1 MKTSR
6 DLEAGRAG
14 EVAPKC
20 PGTIWNNNGYWYWR
34 IRLPGDRSRRCH
46 PLKMPGSDRAMS
58 AEKPFAVAEKAAWR
72 EWEKATHRAK
82 RDACGRTVNDI
93 CDAWIVHAAE
103 YYRDAAG
110 RTTSQARNAAM
121 DVRLLRD
128 LFGRS
133 YVADLTHADMLAV
146 RDALVRAGLC
156 RVTVNARM
164 GTIRR
169 MWKWA
174 LSEALIPAVCK
185 AELSQVENLKPHRS
199 PARETTPVRPVDDA
213 TVEATLAALPP
224 NTADM
229 VRVHRLT
236 GMRPEEVCGL
246 RWSLIDTSRTPW
258 VYRPEQHK
266 NAWRLQPRAVCIGPR
281 ARAILERHRGGDRPF
296 SPAQAVRERM
306 AALREARKT
315 PVQPSQIDRSNPA
328 AARVPGE
335 AWDPCA
341 YTRTIS
347 RACARANVE
356 GWGSNRLRHAFAT
369 EVRRKFGLEA
379 TRAVLGHSTG
389 ARITDRYS
397 FDAIED
403 EIVGKAAPAVEA
415 LG

>member
-1 MKTSR
+1 
-6 DLEAGRAG
+6 
-14 EVAPKC
+14 
-20 PGTIWNNNGYWYWR
+20 
-34 IRLPGDRSRRCH
+34 
-46 PLKMPGSDRAMS
+46 
-58 AEKPFAVAEKAAWR
+58 
-72 EWEKATHRAK
+72 
-82 RDACGRTVNDI
+82 
-93 CDAWIVHAAE
+93 
-103 YYRDAAG
+103 
-110 RTTSQARNAAM
+110 
-121 DVRLLRD
+121 
-128 LFGRS
+128 
-133 YVADLTHADMLAV
+133 MLAV

-236 GMRPEEVCGL
+236 GMRPEEICGL

-328 AARVPGE
+328 ATRVPGE

-341 YTRTIS
+341 YTRTIA

>member
-1 MKTSR
+1 M
-6 DLEAGRAG
+6 
-14 EVAPKC
+14 
-20 PGTIWNNNGYWYWR
+20 
-34 IRLPGDRSRRCH
+34 
-46 PLKMPGSDRAMS
+46 
-58 AEKPFAVAEKAAWR
+58 
-72 EWEKATHRAK
+72 
-82 RDACGRTVNDI
+82 
-93 CDAWIVHAAE
+93 
-103 YYRDAAG
+103 
-110 RTTSQARNAAM
+110 
-121 DVRLLRD
+121 
-128 LFGRS
+128 
-133 YVADLTHADMLAV
+133 
-146 RDALVRAGLC
+146 
-156 RVTVNARM
+156 
-164 GTIRR
+164 
-169 MWKWA
+169 
-174 LSEALIPAVCK
+174 
-185 AELSQVENLKPHRS
+185 
-199 PARETTPVRPVDDA
+199 
-213 TVEATLAALPP
+213 P

-236 GMRPEEVCGL
+236 GMRPCELCAL

-315 PVQPSQIDRSNPA
+315 PVQPSQIDRSNPSA
-328 AARVPGE
+328 TRVPGE
-335 AWDPCA
+335 AWEPCA
-341 YTRTIS
+341 YTRTIA

-397 FDAIED
+397 FDAIEH